1 MDTGPRDGRLDTR
14 EVRALLARLG
24 QAATEPQLREMVRG
38 VDRDGD
44 GSIDLSEFITMMTE
58 KMRKVNL
65 EGEVRKLF
73 CTFDLDGDG
82 NITCSE
88 LSKVPC
94 SVFIFKHKI

>member
-14 EVRALLARLG
+14 EVRELLARLG
-24 QAATEPQLREMVRG
+24 QAATEPQTREMVRG

-88 LSKVPC
+88 LSKVTC
-94 SVFIFKHKI
+94 RVVFIFM